1 MAIPVEH
8 VKELYSGIVRSNT
21 IFMYVLALIFCSS
34 TILVVRLISRALLG
48 VVSNLDQVAEGR
60 LNFDISTK
68 LVNRTDEVG
77 KIARAVHSVVVGFSR
92 IITNIHSSMQEMD
105 EFTGTFSSNFD
116 SIGQSISAVNTAVND
131 CAGRYHS
138 GGRHPEGQREH
149 ERYEQCA
156 EPHSRQCERTE

>member
-21 IFMYVLALIFCSS
+21 IFMYVLALIFCIS

-68 LVNRTDEVG
+68 LVNRTV
-77 KIARAVHSVVVGFSR
+77 K
-92 IITNIHSSMQEMD
+92 
-105 EFTGTFSSNFD
+105 
-116 SIGQSISAVNTAVND
+116 SAKL
-131 CAGRYHS
+131 
-138 GGRHPEGQREH
+138 PER
-149 ERYEQCA
+149 CI
-156 EPHSRQCERTE
+156 PLW

>member
-1 MAIPVEH
+1 M
-8 VKELYSGIVRSNT
+8 
-21 IFMYVLALIFCSS
+21 LALIFCIS
-34 TILVVRLISRALLG
+34 TILVVGLISRALLG

-116 SIGQSISAVNTAVND
+116 SIGQSISAVNTAVNEIAQGATTQAAD
-131 CAGRYHS
+131 TQKVSESMNEMSNALGPY
-138 GGRHPEGQREH
+138 G
-149 ERYEQCA
+149 
-156 EPHSRQCERTE
+156 RQC